1 MVVKSPV
8 QAGRQCAQLAIGALL
23 PGQGHLRHEACL
35 FLLPGNHILRR
46 KGIVPPENDG
56 ISREFRM
63 QPGSG
68 ADAQAGSKPARA
80 QCKRC
85 AGACL
90 GIGRNGGVWGHEG
103 KLENAVGL
111 VDVGDAGVFT
121 PGNFFVER
129 GFPQFEISSPCGEP
143 DGGTELCV
151 FAHLFGYQQLALGV
165 DDSLHTVGV

>member
-1 MVVKSPV
+1 
-8 QAGRQCAQLAIGALL
+8 
-23 PGQGHLRHEACL
+23 
-35 FLLPGNHILRR
+35 
-46 KGIVPPENDG
+46 
-56 ISREFRM
+56 M

-68 ADAQAGSKPARA
+68 ADAQAGSQPARA